1 MTESR
6 IREREPSDQAREHF
20 LTYELV
26 IFDCDG
32 VLIDSEMLVCRICSE
47 VFTAQ
52 GFPITDREIARR
64 FIGRSAA
71 QMFGEIEQDAGRP
84 LPETLR
90 DEVKARVNTA
100 LAGEVEAMPGVV
112 PLLDRLQVPACVASS
127 SDPERLRTS
136 LGAAGL
142 YDRFHPHVYSAVEVP
157 RGKPAPDLFLHAA
170 ASLGTAPEACVVV
183 EDSLAGVAAG
193 LAAGM
198 AVIGFTGGGHCGPEH
213 GEALRAAGAGAA
225 VRSMAEL
232 AALLSPPSGA
242 KA

>member
-1 MTESR
+1 MTELR
-6 IREREPSDQAREHF
+6 IRQRERF
-20 LTYELV
+20 LTFDLV

-32 VLIDSEMLVCRICSE
+32 VLIDSEMLVCRVCAE

-52 GFPITDREIARR
+52 GFPITAGEIARR

-84 LPETLR
+84 LTEALR
-90 DEVKARVNTA
+90 DEVKGRVNAA
-100 LAGEVEAMPGVV
+100 LAGEVEAMPGLGA
-112 PLLDRLQVPACVASS
+112 LLDRLQVPACVASS
-127 SDPERLRTS
+127 SDPERLRAS

-142 YDRFHPHVYSAVEVP
+142 YERFQPHVYSAVEVP

-170 ASLGTAPEACVVV
+170 ARLGAAPEACVVV

-193 LAAGM
+193 RAAGM
-198 AVIGFTGGGHCGPEH
+198 AVIGFTGGGHCGPSH

-232 AALLSPPSGA
+232 AALLLPPSGA
-242 KA
+242 AA